1 MKLGDVEKRLEMA
14 WRYRVG
20 DGTHEPITLHLL
32 GPGGVGKS
40 TITKTWS
47 RKKAAELGL
56 MWVDYDTLDAESA
69 ERIAQPGERE
79 KHYVYA
85 DVRVTQLDPVDLMG
99 LPRQVGSRAR
109 FLPLDL
115 ATLFERGHGLLVLD
129 EFSDEER
136 PNMQAAL
143 KKVVRDYRFGAT
155 ALSPHTLIVA
165 ISNTVETSAT
175 AHPLPK
181 PLRDRFDFVEVDPP
195 TVKEWIQYM
204 DENYPGEVGPQSG
217 RIPRLEAKRHT
228 RPRRGGGRRR
238 PHTPATPRGWTYVA
252 LSLPQCGGD
261 RELVESL
268 TLGKLG
274 PTGAS
279 LAAFLA
285 VKTPIFEEI
294 VEDPSIIS
302 GYTVEGK
309 VLTAMVVAENLADKR
324 ADRVLEYLID
334 RDDRE
339 TAALIFKLT
348 KKKNYMAFSDRVAR
362 NSKIME
368 FMQRLGRDI
377 M

>member
-1 MKLGDVEKRLEMA
+1 VKLGDVEKRLEMA

-204 DENYPGEVGPQSG
+204 DENYPGKWDRRVGAYLAWKPSDILA
-217 RIPRLEAKRHT
+217 RAEEADDDGHT
-228 RPRRGGGRRR
+228 P
-238 PHTPATPRGWTYVA
+238 PATPRGWTYVA